1 MEKENVKN
9 ESLTIEK
16 ELKVKKNPKLRG
28 IKENFEEGYV
38 EAKK

>member
-16 ELKVKKNPKLRG
+16 ELKVKKKTLN
-28 IKENFEEGYV
+28 
-38 EAKK
+38 